1 MNLDAQVDALMFLLQ
16 VAMLERG
23 NLSVLSVDIE
33 RAKLF
38 SPTLTRM
45 NADTL
50 AYVI

>member
-1 MNLDAQVDALMFLLQ
+1 MNLDAQVDALMSLPQ
-16 VAMLERG
+16 AAMPGSGSLG
-23 NLSVLSVDIE
+23 VLSVDIE